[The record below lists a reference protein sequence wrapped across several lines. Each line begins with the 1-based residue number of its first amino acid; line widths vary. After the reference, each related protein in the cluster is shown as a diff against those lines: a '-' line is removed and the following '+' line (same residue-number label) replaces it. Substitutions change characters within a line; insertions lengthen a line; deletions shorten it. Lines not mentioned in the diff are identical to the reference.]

1 MAIPHI
7 KWGSPQLLTQLRDD
21 RVLLLDRT
29 CLLWH
34 TEYDE
39 LLTRFCIYTQKEE
52 FALKV
57 ERRAQIADLINQQR
71 TITNSE
77 LMERFGISIETVRRD
92 LDYLEK
98 QGVLR
103 KVYGG
108 AVVNVSLNTEAEY
121 ASRSKTNLPQ
131 KNAIAREAAA
141 LICPGDGVYLGVG
154 TTVQA
159 MARYMKNIPNLTV
172 FTNAL
177 RTAVEL
183 SDIPGCKV
191 IIPGGQL
198 REKELT
204 LSGYP
209 AQENMALFN
218 VDKAFIGIGGIT
230 EEGVTDFHME
240 EAQLHR
246 QMVANARQA
255 IALADSGKLG
265 VRAMNNVCP
274 LEQIDLVITDSDAQ
288 KPQVKALEKAGVK
301 VIVAK

>member
-1 MAIPHI
+1 M
-7 KWGSPQLLTQLRDD
+7 
-21 RVLLLDRT
+21 
-29 CLLWH
+29 
-34 TEYDE
+34 
-39 LLTRFCIYTQKEE
+39 
-52 FALKV
+52 KV

-92 LDYLEK
+92 LDYLEQ

-230 EEGVTDFHME
+230 EEGITDFHIG
-240 EAQLHR
+240 EAQVHR
-246 QMVANARQA
+246 QMLANARQA

-265 VRAMNNVCP
+265 VRAMNNVCS
-274 LEQIDLVITDSDAQ
+274 LEQIDLVITDFDAP
-288 KPQVKALEKAGVK
+288 KPQVKALEKAGVN

>member
-1 MAIPHI
+1 M
-7 KWGSPQLLTQLRDD
+7 
-21 RVLLLDRT
+21 
-29 CLLWH
+29 
-34 TEYDE
+34 
-39 LLTRFCIYTQKEE
+39 
-52 FALKV
+52 KV

-71 TITNSE
+71 TITNAE

-92 LDYLEK
+92 LDYLEQ

-131 KNAIAREAAA
+131 KNAIAKEAAA

-159 MARYMKNIPNLTV
+159 MVRYMKNIPNLTV

-183 SDIPGCKV
+183 SDIPGCTV
-191 IIPGGQL
+191 IVPGGQL

-230 EEGVTDFHME
+230 EEGITDFHIG
-240 EAQLHR
+240 EAQVHR
-246 QMVANARQA
+246 QMLANARQA

-265 VRAMNNVCP
+265 VRAMNNVCS
-274 LEQIDLVITDSDAQ
+274 LEQIDLVITDFDAP